1 MAIEFLGHSPSFQ
14 LWVFKIDGK
23 QFIGRNFSSAS
34 PLAIK
39 FIGMYPDNSPI
50 SAGLVKTSGFD
61 ILSGTSQSVAGGIGG
76 IVEWV
81 WSGKK
86 YRNTYYFN
94 IGDTAE
100 DEEST
105 LQFAQPI
112 PYDGPVGGPL
122 APPVG
127 QTPPPVGS
135 PSSVSYPGPS
145 GTGTTPPVVQT
156 PPPPGSPSSVS
167 YPGPSGTGTTPP
179 VVQTPP
185 VTRPKFT
192 EVTYTPYAG
201 PSGAQGA
208 SAEKKPNLVP
218 VVLGIAYLLLQ

>member
-1 MAIEFLGHSPSFQ
+1 MGLELVGHTRDYKT
-14 LWVFKIDGK
+14 WVFKIDGK
-23 QFIGRNFSSAS
+23 TFVGTNFSYPN
-34 PLAIK
+34 PLTIR
-39 FIGMYPDNSPI
+39 FVGDYPG
-50 SAGLVKTSGFD
+50 AY
-61 ILSGTSQSVAGGIGG
+61 SGTDPLVDYKVLTLLSSTVQQFPQGPGGT
-76 IVEWV
+76 VEWV
-81 WSGKK
+81 YAGKR
-86 YRNTYYFN
+86 YRNGWLLTA
-94 IGDTAE
+94 GDMG
-100 DEEST
+100 ESE
-105 LQFAQPI
+105 LAFDKPI

-127 QTPPPVGS
+127 QTPPPV
-135 PSSVSYPGPS
+135 
-145 GTGTTPPVVQT
+145 
-156 PPPPGSPSSVS
+156 GSPSSVS

>member
-112 PYDGPVGGPL
+112 PYDGPVGGPM
-122 APPVG
+122 APPTG
-127 QTPPPVGS
+127 QTLPPVGS
-135 PSSVSYPGPS
+135 PSSGSYPGPS
-145 GTGTTPPVVQT
+145 GTGTTPPVAQPPAQT
-156 PPPPGSPSSVS
+156 PPAQ
-167 YPGPSGTGTTPP
+167 TPP
-179 VVQTPP
+179 VVRPPTQTPP
-185 VTRPKFT
+185 AQ
-192 EVTYTPYAG
+192 TPPTQTP
-201 PSGAQGA
+201 PSGGA
-208 SAEKKPNLVP
+208 PAEKKPNLVP